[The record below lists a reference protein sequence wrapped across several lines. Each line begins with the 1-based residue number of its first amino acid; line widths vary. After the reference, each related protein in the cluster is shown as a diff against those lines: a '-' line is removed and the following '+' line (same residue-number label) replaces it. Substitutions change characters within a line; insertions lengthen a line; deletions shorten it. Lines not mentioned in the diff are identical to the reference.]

1 MDQNQ
6 PTCIL
11 SKVLWNLA
19 TCIDLHVVYDAFV
32 QSTIAE
38 YLPQTACGLQIQKYL
53 PSCPFLKVCQL
64 LT

>member
-32 QSTIAE
+32 
-38 YLPQTACGLQIQKYL
+38 LQ
-53 PSCPFLKVCQL
+53 
-64 LT
+64 